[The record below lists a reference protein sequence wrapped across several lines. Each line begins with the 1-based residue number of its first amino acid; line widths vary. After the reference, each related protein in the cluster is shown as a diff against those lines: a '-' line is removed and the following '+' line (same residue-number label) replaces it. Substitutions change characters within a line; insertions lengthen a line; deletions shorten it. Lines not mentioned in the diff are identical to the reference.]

1 MATELAEHSFE
12 AFFRTYPG
20 AFVIVSPGGDVIAMN
35 AAARALAGERLVPG
49 ARVAEHAHPDD
60 ALALTQALGLVKDD
74 GAPTRFTCRARQ
86 PNGGMLALTWQ
97 IWRAPG
103 RPEIFATLSLADHA
117 HAHPREAPRE
127 VETIPETSISERVL
141 RALLDHLDIIAWVT
155 DKDGIYTFYDGKALA
170 AFGAS
175 PGQLLGKSLF
185 DVFGDHISPPM
196 RAALAGTPGR
206 ESVHIVGSHWDN
218 VYLPIHDAG
227 HGFAGVIGIS
237 QNMNE
242 GQRIREELEARL
254 ALIERQE
261 AVIRDLETP
270 IIQVWENVLTLPMI
284 GVVDSHRAARVMDD
298 LLSAV
303 SRSSARFAILDLTGV
318 EVVDTATAYH
328 LVQMISAIRLLG
340 AEGILTGIRPTVAQT
355 LISLGVDLS
364 GIPTHGTLRH
374 GLAFCI
380 RRLEN
385 KRRSPA
391 V

>member
-1 MATELAEHSFE
+1 MATEQAEHPFE

-20 AFVIVSPGGDVIAMN
+20 AFVIVSPGGEVIAMN
-35 AAARALAGERLVPG
+35 AAARALAGEKLAPG
-49 ARVAEHAHPDD
+49 VRVAEHAHPDD

-74 GAPTRFTCRARQ
+74 GAPARFMCRARQ
-86 PNGGMLALTWQ
+86 PNGGMLALAWQ

-103 RPEIFATLSLADHA
+103 RPEIFATLSLADSA
-117 HAHPREAPRE
+117 HAHVREA
-127 VETIPETSISERVL
+127 ETAPEKPLSERVL

-175 PGQLLGKSLF
+175 PGQLLGQSVF

-196 RAALAGTPGR
+196 RAALDGTPGR

-227 HGFAGVIGIS
+227 NGFAGVIGIS

-284 GVVDSHRAARVMDD
+284 GVVDSRRAARVMDD
-298 LLSAV
+298 LLGAV
-303 SRSSARFAILDLTGV
+303 SRASARFAILDLTGV

-328 LVQMISAIRLLG
+328 LVQMVHAIRLLG

-380 RRLEN
+380 RRLETRT
-385 KRRSPA
+385 RRPA
-391 V
+391 L

>member
-1 MATELAEHSFE
+1 MATEQAEHPFE

-20 AFVIVSPGGDVIAMN
+20 AFVIVSPGGEVIAMN
-35 AAARALAGERLVPG
+35 AAARALAGEKLAPG
-49 ARVAEHAHPDD
+49 VRVAEHAHPDD

-74 GAPTRFTCRARQ
+74 GAPARFMCRARQ

-103 RPEIFATLSLADHA
+103 RPEIFATLSLADSA
-117 HAHPREAPRE
+117 HAHVRVAETAPE
-127 VETIPETSISERVL
+127 KPLSERVL

-175 PGQLLGKSLF
+175 PGQLLGQSVF

-196 RAALAGTPGR
+196 RAALDGTPGR

-227 HGFAGVIGIS
+227 NGFAGVIGIS

-284 GVVDSHRAARVMDD
+284 GVVDSRRAARVMDD
-298 LLSAV
+298 LLGAV
-303 SRSSARFAILDLTGV
+303 SRASARFAILDLTGV

-328 LVQMISAIRLLG
+328 LVQMVHAIRLLG

-355 LISLGVDLS
+355 LVSLGVDLS

-380 RRLEN
+380 RRLETRT
-385 KRRSPA
+385 RRPA
-391 V
+391 L